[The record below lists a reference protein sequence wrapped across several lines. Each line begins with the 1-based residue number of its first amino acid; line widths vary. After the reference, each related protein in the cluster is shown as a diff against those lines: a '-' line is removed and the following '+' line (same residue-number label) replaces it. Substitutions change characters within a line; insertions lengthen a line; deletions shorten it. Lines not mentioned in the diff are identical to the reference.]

1 MSGMGDGYVGMAQD
15 AVRICRCSSCFL
27 VRIQMGRRYWR
38 TMFSLT
44 VKSGRYFQYLT
55 EIFCLVAVTTEI

>member
-15 AVRICRCSSCFL
+15 AVRICRCSCFL
-27 VRIQMGRRYWR
+27 VRIQMGRRYRR

-55 EIFCLVAVTTEI
+55 KIFCLVAVTTEI